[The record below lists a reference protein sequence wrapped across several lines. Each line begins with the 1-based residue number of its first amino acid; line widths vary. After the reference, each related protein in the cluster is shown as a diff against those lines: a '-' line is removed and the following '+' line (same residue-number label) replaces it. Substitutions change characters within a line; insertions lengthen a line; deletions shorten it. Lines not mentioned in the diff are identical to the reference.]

1 MFNIAE
7 LIFLILVLFGLQ
19 RYLSSRDNKWLGLIV
34 LIIFNF
40 YLIYNFKYV
49 HQDIEYLWY
58 KAVIGN
64 IILLLDYYLGLQKR
78 KERYKNEIQRM
89 KSKDI

>member
-1 MFNIAE
+1 MLNVVE

-34 LIIFNF
+34 PIIFNF

-49 HQDIEYLWY
+49 QQDIEYSWY

>member
-1 MFNIAE
+1 MFNIIE

-19 RYLSSRDNKWLGLIV
+19 RYLASRDNKLLGLV
-34 LIIFNF
+34 VPIIFNV
-40 YLIYNFKYV
+40 YVIYNFKYV
-49 HQDIEYLWY
+49 HQDIDYLWN

-64 IILLLDYYLGLQKR
+64 VILLFDFYLGLQKR
-78 KERYKNEIQRM
+78 KDRYKNEIQRM

>member
-1 MFNIAE
+1 MFNIIE

-19 RYLSSRDNKWLGLIV
+19 RYLASRDNKLLGLV
-34 LIIFNF
+34 VPIIFNV
-40 YLIYNFKYV
+40 YVIYNFKYV
-49 HQDIEYLWY
+49 HQDIDYLWY

-64 IILLLDYYLGLQKR
+64 VILLFDFYLGLQKR
-78 KERYKNEIQRM
+78 KDRYKNEIQRM

>member
-1 MFNIAE
+1 MLNVVE

-34 LIIFNF
+34 PIIFNF

-64 IILLLDYYLGLQKR
+64 VILLFDFYLGLQKR
-78 KERYKNEIQRM
+78 KDRYKNEIQRM